1 MLSDLPNI
9 KTNFTQEEKIVSAC
23 VIFEYDNKIRYFPC
37 FRHGNGRILIKQ
49 LYWIET
55 SLDLDSENYGFLTS
69 YNRFVNRQ
77 EAFEIVVH
85 NWQLRRIDEDWKIK
99 IWYEESPLL
108 YSEDLW

>member
-49 LYWIET
+49 LY
-55 SLDLDSENYGFLTS
+55 
-69 YNRFVNRQ
+69 
-77 EAFEIVVH
+77 
-85 NWQLRRIDEDWKIK
+85 
-99 IWYEESPLL
+99 
-108 YSEDLW
+108 